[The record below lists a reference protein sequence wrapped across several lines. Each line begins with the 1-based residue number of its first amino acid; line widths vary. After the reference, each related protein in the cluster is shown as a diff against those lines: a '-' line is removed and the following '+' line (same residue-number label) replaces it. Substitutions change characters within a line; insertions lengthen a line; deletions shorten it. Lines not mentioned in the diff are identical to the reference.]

1 MLERIKKVI
10 GEVTEDPASIKN
22 LSDDADMINDV
33 GLDSL
38 QMIDFMLRVE
48 EEFGIELDFDSLDF
62 SDMTSIRKFGDYLAL
77 QIECKKSP
85 VK

>member
-10 GEVTEDPASIKN
+10 GEVTEDPGSIKN

-48 EEFGIELDFDSLDF
+48 EEFGI
-62 SDMTSIRKFGDYLAL
+62 
-77 QIECKKSP
+77 
-85 VK
+85 